1 MFEGMYAAAAGMSAQ
16 QQQLAAIS
24 NDLANSSTTGYKS
37 ERVGF
42 RDLLYSEVNQAGTAT
57 TVGAGAAAE
66 VLGRNQSQ
74 GAIQGTDNPLDL
86 AIEGAGYFTVKRP
99 NGSVAL
105 TRDGAFELNGRG
117 QLTTSE
123 GDLLDP
129 PITLPAGVSPS
140 DVTINSDGTVTA
152 AGGRALGRITLVNV
166 SSPDHLLA
174 DGGSLFSTTAA
185 SGPAR
190 ALAGGAIH
198 QSALEASN
206 VNTSTEMV
214 QLVDTQRSYQL
225 ESSAIQTENQMM
237 SIANQLVS

>member
-1 MFEGMYAAAAGMSAQ
+1 
-16 QQQLAAIS
+16 
-24 NDLANSSTTGYKS
+24 
-37 ERVGF
+37 
-42 RDLLYSEVNQAGTAT
+42 
-57 TVGAGAAAE
+57 